1 VHRHATG
8 WGLRDRCATHFPL
21 SVLPMAEGN
30 VEIIRPVHERGSSAR
45 HVPRPV
51 KARPV
56 RLNED
61 MNAEDGFR
69 VATLECLAQISAN
82 IPAVRARE
90 VEGVHQLRVGLRRLH
105 TGLFAFGDPFRIAT
119 VKRLRRRT
127 KGLAGIFGPARDL
140 DVFLEDVFAPV
151 AQSANGNEALAFLK
165 NRIED
170 ARAKEWNEA
179 LGKLDE
185 GGLQEFLDEV
195 AATAEGRSWGKGSA
209 EPILETSARTLEES
223 FLRARKRAR
232 RIDRGEDRDFHRL
245 RIALKKLRY
254 TAEFFEGLYKKK
266 RLKNYLDCVRD
277 LQDVLGGMHDVAAA
291 RQTLMRL
298 TAEEPASAR
307 SASQL
312 AYASGLITGWH
323 ESRAAGLADKAR
335 KKWKNL
341 NRAEQFWR

>member
-1 VHRHATG
+1 MV
-8 WGLRDRCATHFPL
+8 
-21 SVLPMAEGN
+21 EGN
-30 VEIIRPVHERGSSAR
+30 VEIVRPVHERGSAAR

-61 MNAEDGFR
+61 MTAEDGFR
-69 VATLECLAQISAN
+69 VAVLECLAQISAN

-105 TGLFAFGDPFRIAT
+105 TALYSFGDPFRVAT

-127 KGLAGIFGPARDL
+127 KGLAGLFGPARDL
-140 DVFLEDVFAPV
+140 DVFLEEVFVPV
-151 AQSANGNEALAFLK
+151 ARSAQGNDALEFLR

-170 ARAKEWNEA
+170 ARIKAWDEA
-179 LGKLDE
+179 LAKLDE
-185 GGLQEFLDEV
+185 GGLQEFLDET
-195 AATAEGRSWGKGSA
+195 AATAEGRSWGKGSD
-209 EPILETSARTLEES
+209 EPILETSSRALEES

-232 RIDRGEDRDFHRL
+232 RIGRGEDRDFHRL

-254 TAEFFEGLYKKK
+254 TAEFFEGLYRKK
-266 RLKNYLDCVRD
+266 RLKDYLDCVRD
-277 LQDVLGGMHDVAAA
+277 LQDVLGAMHDAAAA

-307 SASQL
+307 SAAQL

-323 ESRAAGLADKAR
+323 ESRATGLADKAR
-335 KKWKNL
+335 KRWKQL
-341 NRAEQFWR
+341 DRARQFWR

>member
-1 VHRHATG
+1 M
-8 WGLRDRCATHFPL
+8 D
-21 SVLPMAEGN
+21 SN
-30 VEIIRPVHERGSSAR
+30 VEIIRPVRERGGSAP
-45 HVPRPV
+45 HLPRPV

-56 RLNED
+56 RLNRD

-69 VATLECLAQISAN
+69 IAVLECLAQISAN

-105 TGLFAFGDPFRIAT
+105 TALFAFGDPFRTAT
-119 VKRLRRRT
+119 IKRLRRRT
-127 KGLAGIFGPARDL
+127 KGLADIFGPARDL

-151 AQSANGNEALAFLK
+151 AQSAKGNEALAFLK

-170 ARAKEWNEA
+170 ARAKEWDEA

-185 GGLQEFLDEV
+185 GGLQGFLDEV
-195 AATAEGRSWGKGSA
+195 AAAAESKSWGKAGK
-209 EPILETSARTLEES
+209 EPILETSARALDES
-223 FLRARKRAR
+223 LLRARKRAR
-232 RIDRGEDRDFHRL
+232 HIGRGEDRDFHRL

-254 TAEFFEGLYKKK
+254 TAEFFEGLYKRK
-266 RLKNYLDCVRD
+266 RLDAYLDRLRK
-277 LQDVLGGMHDVAAA
+277 LQDVLGGMHDIAAA

-307 SASQL
+307 SAAQL

-323 ESRAAGLADKAR
+323 ESRAVDLSKKAR
-335 KKWKNL
+335 KKWKKL
-341 NRAEQFWR
+341 DHAEPFWR